1 MITSGRACTSA
12 RSGYGY
18 ASAKVTDMTQ
28 QGQDIP
34 NATRAL
40 MPTMPKTNRRRFLL
54 GAGALFGIAVGYAMW
69 PRHPRLNLPVR
80 DDEAMISGW
89 VKIGADG
96 RVVVVV
102 PQAEMGQGVYTSL
115 PMLVAEELGAKWESV
130 SVEPAPLHPL
140 YINTAITAEAV
151 KGFPAMLQGAAQWT
165 MGEMVERYAV
175 QITGGSTSVVNF
187 HESLRLAGATA
198 RDLLRKAAARI
209 WSVDWE
215 DVTVSDGL
223 VRHAGKSLRFA
234 DVAGK
239 AGEEDA
245 PSSPKLKTRDAY
257 KIIGKDV
264 PRLDIPAKVKGTAT
278 FGLDVRVP
286 EMVYA
291 ALRQGPVEEGRL
303 ANYDRA
309 AVAASA
315 GVLGVVEG
323 DNWLAVV
330 AERYWL
336 ARKQIDAMRVE
347 FTDRAS
353 EKINTDWVKGRL
365 KVALANGTAH
375 VYEESGDLAAGM
387 KADGKT
393 LTADYDVP
401 YLAHACM
408 EPMNATARFNPDGT
422 LDIWAPTQSITLV
435 VMNVASAVGIEQE
448 KIRVYPTFL
457 GGGFGR
463 KAETDACVQAAIIAR
478 EIKRPVQVIWSREQ
492 DMQQDKFR
500 PMAQAKLIAR
510 LSPKGRIIAWHHRS
524 ASQSASGSFM
534 ERSLPAIATHEPD
547 NSSVQGATGQPYDFG
562 DVRVEH
568 VMDKIAIPV
577 GFWRSVGHSQNA
589 FFTETFIDELAAEA
603 KQDPLKFR
611 LAHLEKSPRHAAVLR
626 LVAEK
631 AGVAEPGRGRG
642 YALHESFGSIVA
654 MAADVSVSD
663 SGELK
668 VHRIVSAVDCGDV
681 VHPDTVIGQMEGGII
696 FGLTAAQFGKITFLR
711 GMTEQS
717 NFDGYP
723 LLTLAQTPDIQVHII
738 RSGAAIGGIGEVAV
752 PPVAPAIGNAIFN
765 ITQVRARSL
774 PFADQTLAT
783 EEMMLR
789 AKRTADVQQETAAA
803 EGAPPPPTDA
813 VPAQ

>member
-1 MITSGRACTSA
+1 
-12 RSGYGY
+12 
-18 ASAKVTDMTQ
+18 MTQ

-34 NATRAL
+34 DATRVL

-54 GAGALFGIAVGYAMW
+54 GAGALFGLAVGYVMW
-69 PRHPRLNLPVR
+69 PRNPKLNLPVR

-89 VKIGADG
+89 VKIGSDG

-115 PMLVAEELGAKWESV
+115 PMLVAEELGAKWDSV

-140 YINTAITAEAV
+140 YVNKAMIADSV
-151 KGFPAMLQGAAQWT
+151 QDFPPILQGAARWA
-165 MGEMVERYAV
+165 MGELIERYAV
-175 QITGGSTSVVNF
+175 QITGGSTSVINF

-198 RDLLRKAAARI
+198 RDMLRKAAARI

-215 DVTVSDGL
+215 EVTAADGL
-223 VRHAGKSLRFA
+223 LRHGAKSLRFA

-239 AGEEDA
+239 AGDEDP

-257 KIIGKDV
+257 KIIGKNV
-264 PRLDIPAKVKGTAT
+264 PRLDIPAKVQGTAI
-278 FGLDVRVP
+278 FGLDVRIP

-309 AVAASA
+309 AVAAAA

-323 DNWLAVV
+323 DTWLAVV

-353 EKINTDWVKGRL
+353 EKINTDWVRGRL
-365 KVALANGTAH
+365 KVALSNGAAH
-375 VYEESGDLAAGM
+375 VYEEAGDFAAGM
-387 KADGKT
+387 KADGKSIV
-393 LTADYDVP
+393 AEYEVP
-401 YLAHACM
+401 YLAHACL

-422 LDIWAPTQSITLV
+422 LDIWAPTQSVTLV
-435 VMNVASAVGIEQE
+435 VMNVAKAVGLAAEQ
-448 KIRVYPTFL
+448 IRVYPTFL

-463 KAETDACVQAAIIAR
+463 KAETDVCVQAALIAK
-478 EIKRPVQVIWSREQ
+478 EMKRPVQVVWSREQ
-492 DMQQDKFR
+492 DTAQGSFR
-500 PMAQAKLIAR
+500 PMALAKMTAR
-510 LSPKGRIIAWHHRS
+510 LSKQGRIVAWHHRS

-534 ERSLPAIATHEPD
+534 DRNLPAISSHEPD
-547 NSSVQGATGQPYDFG
+547 GSSVQGAVRMPYDFG
-562 DVRVEH
+562 DIRIEH

-589 FFTETFIDELAAEA
+589 FFIESFIDELAVAA
-603 KQDPLKFR
+603 GQDPLKFR
-611 LAHLEKSPRHAAVLR
+611 LAHLEKSPRHAAALR

-631 AGVAEPGRGRG
+631 AGAIEPGRGRG
-642 YALHESFGSIVA
+642 YAMHESFGSVVA
-654 MAADVSVSD
+654 MTADVTVTD

-668 VHRIVSAVDCGDV
+668 VHRIICAVDCGDV
-681 VHPDTVIGQMEGGII
+681 VHPDTVIGQIEGGII
-696 FGLTAAQFGKITFLR
+696 FGLTATQFGKITFIR
-711 GMTEQS
+711 GVAEQG
-717 NFDGYP
+717 NFDSYP
-723 LLTLAQTPDIQVHII
+723 LLTLEQTPQIDVHII
-738 RSGAAIGGIGEVAV
+738 RSGAAIGGVGEVSV
-752 PPVAPAIGNAIFN
+752 PPVAPAIANAIFN
-765 ITQVRARSL
+765 VAKVRARSL
-774 PFADQTLAT
+774 PLVDQALAT

-789 AKRTADVQQETAAA
+789 AKRTAEVQQQQAVEEGSSTDSAADA
-803 EGAPPPPTDA
+803 GDA
-813 VPAQ
+813 VVAPATDTVTAPAQ

>member
-1 MITSGRACTSA
+1 
-12 RSGYGY
+12 
-18 ASAKVTDMTQ
+18 MTQ
-28 QGQDIP
+28 QGKDIP
-34 NATRAL
+34 TATRVL
-40 MPTMPKTNRRRFLL
+40 MPSMPKTNRRRFLL
-54 GAGALFGIAVGYAMW
+54 GAGAVFGLAVGYAMW
-69 PRHPRLNLPVR
+69 PRNPKLNLPVR

-96 RVVVVV
+96 RVVVIV
-102 PQAEMGQGVYTSL
+102 PQAEMGQGVYTAL
-115 PMLVAEELGAKWESV
+115 PMLVAEELGAKWDSI

-140 YINTAITAEAV
+140 YVNKAIIEDAVTAL
-151 KGFPAMLQGAAQWT
+151 PSMLQGAARWT

-175 QITGGSTSVVNF
+175 QLTGGSTSVVNF

-215 DVTVSDGL
+215 EVKAEDGL
-223 VRHAGKSLRFA
+223 LRHGTKSLRFA
-234 DVAGK
+234 DVASK
-239 AGEEDA
+239 AGDESP

-264 PRLDIPAKVKGTAT
+264 PRLDIPAKVRGTAT

-309 AVAASA
+309 AVAAAA

-323 DNWLAVV
+323 DTWLAVV

-336 ARKQIDAMRVE
+336 ARKQIDSMRVE

-353 EKINTDWVKGRL
+353 EKINTDWIKGRL
-365 KVALANGTAH
+365 KVALANGEAH

-387 KADGKT
+387 KAEGKT
-393 LTADYDVP
+393 VAADYDVP

-408 EPMNATARFNPDGT
+408 EPMNATARFNVDGT
-422 LDIWAPTQSITLV
+422 LDIWAPTQSVTLV
-435 VMNVASAVGIEQE
+435 VMTVAKAVGIAEE

-463 KAETDACVQAAIIAR
+463 KAESDVCIQAALIAK
-478 EIKRPVQVIWSREQ
+478 EMKRPVQVIWSREQ
-492 DMQQDKFR
+492 DMQQDKYR
-500 PMAQAKLIAR
+500 PMALAKMTAR
-510 LSPKGRIIAWHHRS
+510 LNKQGRIVAWHHRS
-524 ASQSASGSFM
+524 ASQSVSGSVM
-534 ERSLPAIATHEPD
+534 DRSLPKIASHEPD
-547 NSSVQGATGQPYDFG
+547 GSSVQGATKLPYDFG

-568 VMDKIAIPV
+568 VMDKIAVPV

-589 FFTETFIDELAAEA
+589 FFVESFIDELAAA
-603 KQDPLKFR
+603 AGQDSLKFR
-611 LAHLEKSPRHAAVLR
+611 LAHLEKAPRHAAALR

-631 AGVAEPGRGRG
+631 AGPLEAGRGRG
-642 YALHESFGSIVA
+642 YAMHESFGSIAA
-654 MAADVSVSD
+654 MAADVTVSD

-668 VHRIVSAVDCGDV
+668 IHRMVCAVDCGDV
-681 VHPDTVIGQMEGGII
+681 VHPDTVIGQIQGGII
-696 FGLTAAQFGKITFLR
+696 FGLSAVQFGKVTFLR
-711 GMTEQS
+711 GIAEQS

-723 LLTLAQTPDIQVHII
+723 ILNMEQTPQIDVHII
-738 RSGAAIGGIGEVAV
+738 RSGAALGGIGEVSV
-752 PPVAPAIGNAIFN
+752 PPVAPAIANAIFN
-765 ITQVRARSL
+765 TAKVRARSL
-774 PFADQTLAT
+774 PLADQTLAT

-789 AKRTADVQQETAAA
+789 AKRTAEVQQQDAVEDGNSTESAADVGDAVVAPPAAA
-803 EGAPPPPTDA
+803 VAEPL
-813 VPAQ
+813 QQ